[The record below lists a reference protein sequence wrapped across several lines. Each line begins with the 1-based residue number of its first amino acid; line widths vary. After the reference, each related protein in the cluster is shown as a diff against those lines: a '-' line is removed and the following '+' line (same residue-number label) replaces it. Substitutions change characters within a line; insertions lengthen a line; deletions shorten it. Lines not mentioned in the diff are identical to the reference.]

1 MIVDDLLDFAEDE
14 LKKRTAVDVR
24 VGLGYTGVLL
34 DDGNLGLAYSFRGE
48 PNTLDCGCEFTNMAG
63 ELGGNAWELA
73 KLSLS
78 MNVVDSSVGV
88 ATLNAAI
95 NQNIEGEKGD
105 ILDILDIRKGDKI
118 GMIGNFWPTVRKLKE
133 DAESYRNI
141 ELYIFERSERDTKEE
156 NVYPDWAAGRILPE
170 TDIAIITATT
180 IQTKTIDNLIKSA
193 ENAREIAV
201 LGPTTPMVP
210 QVFKKWGVT
219 LLSGSIVKD
228 TERALK
234 ILSQGGGTR
243 TLHSVSEKVNIV
255 LK

>member
-1 MIVDDLLDFAEDE
+1 MIVDDLLDFAENE

-34 DDGNLGLAYSFRGE
+34 DNENLGLAYSFRGE
-48 PNTLDCGCEFTNMAG
+48 PNTLDCSCEFTDRAG
-63 ELGGNAWELA
+63 ELSGNAWELA

-78 MNVVDSSVGV
+78 MNVVDSSVGI
-88 ATLNAAI
+88 AALNAAV
-95 NQNIEGEKGD
+95 NQDIEVEKGD
-105 ILDILDIRKGDKI
+105 ILNMLNIRKGDKI
-118 GMIGNFWPTVRKLKE
+118 GMVGNFWPTVRRLEE
-133 DAESYRNI
+133 DAELYKNI
-141 ELYIFERSERDTKEE
+141 ELYIFERNERDTKEE

-170 TDIAIITATT
+170 VDIAIITATA

-193 ENAREIAV
+193 ENAREVAV

-210 QVFKKWGVT
+210 QIFKTRGVT
-219 LLSGSIVKD
+219 LLSGSIIRD

-243 TLHSVSEKVNIV
+243 TLHSVSEKINIV
-255 LK
+255 LG